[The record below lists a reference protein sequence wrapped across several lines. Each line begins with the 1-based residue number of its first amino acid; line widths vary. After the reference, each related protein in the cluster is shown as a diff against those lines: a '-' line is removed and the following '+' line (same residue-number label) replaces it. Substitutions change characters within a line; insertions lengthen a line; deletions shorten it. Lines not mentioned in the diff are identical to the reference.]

1 MEDFFNNGAFDSKIS
16 SVIDSTLGM
25 RSRLYGYQYSE
36 IIRSLMSVYFCGGT
50 CIEGMTFYIRDNR
63 CGSLYDDIFALRG
76 WKKEELGGIEF
87 ELNSIPRMAL
97 DNTDNLWS

>member
-1 MEDFFNNGAFDSKIS
+1 
-16 SVIDSTLGM
+16 
-25 RSRLYGYQYSE
+25 
-36 IIRSLMSVYFCGGT
+36 MSVYFCGGT

-87 ELNSIPRMAL
+87 ELSSILVEKWKVDFLSCWDAFPTLAPYL
-97 DNTDNLWS
+97 FVFPSVT